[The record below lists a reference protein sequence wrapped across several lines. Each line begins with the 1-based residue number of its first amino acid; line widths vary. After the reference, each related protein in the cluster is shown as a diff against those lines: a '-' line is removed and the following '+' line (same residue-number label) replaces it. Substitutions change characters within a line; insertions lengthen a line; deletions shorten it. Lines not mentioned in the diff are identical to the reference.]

1 MQKTVQKLKLNF
13 SRSTL
18 FHTNPKVCLIYF
30 GQDCSNTTVN
40 TQINEVKGKI
50 PRITNLVTIT
60 TTTTTTTTTTDLK
73 AKINEVKGQILN
85 ITNLAT
91 TIALTAV
98 ENKIPNVS
106 NLGVFLRFRFPC

>member
-13 SRSTL
+13 SRSTP

-60 TTTTTTTTTTDLK
+60 TTTTTTATTTTTTDLK

-106 NLGVFLRFRFPC
+106 NLGYF